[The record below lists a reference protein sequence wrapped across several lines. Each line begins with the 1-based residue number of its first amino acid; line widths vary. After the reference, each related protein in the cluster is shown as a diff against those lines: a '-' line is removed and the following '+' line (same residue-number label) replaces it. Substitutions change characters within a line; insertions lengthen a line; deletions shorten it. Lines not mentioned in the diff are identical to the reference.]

1 MHHLADCNTVADLGR
16 RIFSTPRS
24 VSQADFPVGDEVLI
38 LAEDQVTTRALR
50 SGYASLAQTDPDL
63 WASP

>member
-1 MHHLADCNTVADLGR
+1 MGR
-16 RIFSTPRS
+16 RGRKRWLS
-24 VSQADFPVGDEVLI
+24 VEDQCWKLI

-50 SGYASLAQTDPDL
+50 SGYASLAQTDGDL